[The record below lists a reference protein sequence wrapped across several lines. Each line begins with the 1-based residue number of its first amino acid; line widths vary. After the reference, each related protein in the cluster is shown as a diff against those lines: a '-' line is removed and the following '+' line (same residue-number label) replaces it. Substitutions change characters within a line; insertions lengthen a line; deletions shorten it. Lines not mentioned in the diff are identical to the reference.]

1 MKRKFS
7 EIQRSD
13 VFSHVTNL
21 TYLPKW
27 GVLLIDMLLA
37 LIAYVIS
44 YQISYKLEHMQVTQG
59 ILPSWQQAIVGMSF
73 QTLAFWAFH
82 TN

>member
-1 MKRKFS
+1 MKHKLS
-7 EIQRSD
+7 ELKRSD
-13 VFSHVTNL
+13 IFTHVTNL

-44 YQISYKLEHMQVTQG
+44 YMISYN
-59 ILPSWQQAIVGMSF
+59 
-73 QTLAFWAFH
+73 LAGLRV
-82 TN
+82 